1 MAISHTNTAKWKCQV
16 ISIFPAKCNVA
27 CIPPLNGT
35 QVFLTWISYM
45 ESDENRRVSR
55 NLQRVGKGLLPFFDH
70 LAMTKFLQ
78 HFVVPVCRY
87 TDCGSSNPVPEAG
100 LNPEQFC
107 LLKHA
112 LEQLLKTCLG
122 LRSSTATVHPNLTS
136 YHRLNQSRQERYLS
150 MNVLLPF
157 SIQSLP

>member
-16 ISIFPAKCNVA
+16 ITVFPAKCNVA
-27 CIPPLNGT
+27 CISPLNGT

-55 NLQRVGKGLLPFFDH
+55 NLQRVGKGLLPF
-70 LAMTKFLQ
+70 LIILPWQNSSSILLFLSVGTQ
-78 HFVVPVCRY
+78 TVVLQ
-87 TDCGSSNPVPEAG
+87 TQSPEAG

-150 MNVLLPF
+150 MNILLPF